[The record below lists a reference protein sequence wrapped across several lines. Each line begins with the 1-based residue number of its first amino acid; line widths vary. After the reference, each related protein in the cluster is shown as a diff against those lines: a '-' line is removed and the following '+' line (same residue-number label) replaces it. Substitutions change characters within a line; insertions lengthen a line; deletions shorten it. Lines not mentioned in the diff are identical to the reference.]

1 MAMNNSFF
9 GCSLT
14 EAQKLARE
22 WIEEYGKE

>member
-22 WIEEYGKE
+22 WMEEQLSK